1 MNDRFLDGSD
11 AAKRRWR
18 DAAAEELGSSPPRV
32 LLCLRMSGFFRT
44 LSWRFFGFSRCFDV
58 N

>member
-18 DAAAEELGSSPPRV
+18 DAAAEELGTSPPRV

-44 LSWRFFGFSRCFDV
+44 LSWRFFRLFQVF
-58 N
+58 